1 MKTRRGK
8 LKPVRLR
15 PSEREQVFAA
25 VAAQRR
31 VIADL
36 IDGLDQAQ
44 LATPSLCGGWD
55 VKTVAA
61 HLVSDFT
68 DGFWGFLAS
77 GIRHGGMN
85 RGIDALARR
94 RAQAPAGHIADML
107 RRGADHRLSPPLT
120 GPVSG
125 LTDVLVHGADIRLPL
140 GLPHRP
146 DPQDVARVIDFLAGR
161 TQAGFF
167 PRSRLRG
174 IALHDE
180 DTGRRWGRGETI
192 SGPGASVMLAVCGRT
207 VALDGL
213 TGPGVAILRARLA

>member
-1 MKTRRGK
+1 MHLSAG
-8 LKPVRLR
+8 
-15 PSEREQVFAA
+15 ERERVYAA
-25 VAAQRR
+25 VAAERR

-36 IDGLDQAQ
+36 IDGLDPEQ
-44 LATPSLCGGWD
+44 LATQSLCGGWD

-77 GIRHGGMN
+77 GIRHGGMD

-94 RAQAPAGHIADML
+94 RAKASAGSIADTL
-107 RRGADHRLSPPLT
+107 RRDADTRLSPPLT

-140 GLPHRP
+140 GLPYAP
-146 DPQDVARVIDFLAGR
+146 DPQDVARVIDFLTGP
-161 TQAGFF
+161 TQLGFF
-167 PRSRLRG
+167 PRRRLRG

-180 DTGRRWGRGETI
+180 DTGRSWGRGETI

-213 TGPGVAILRARLA
+213 TGPGARVLRARLT